1 MQVETLTLTPYQSN
15 CYLVGDGQRWV
26 VIDPGAAEPSL
37 TAALAQRTLSAVVCT
52 HAHPDHVG
60 GVPTLV
66 ERGTVPLYLHPA
78 GYSLLQRFAPGVE
91 AFVPL
96 ADEQV
101 LTLGGLSFRVLHVP
115 GHSPDQVVLIAES
128 ERVIFVGDLVFAG
141 SIGRTDFPL
150 SDPQAMERS
159 LRRLAGLPGDYTLYP
174 GHGPTT
180 TLERERQ
187 TNPFLVPLLV

>member
-1 MQVETLTLTPYQSN
+1 
-15 CYLVGDGQRWV
+15 
-26 VIDPGAAEPSL
+26 
-37 TAALAQRTLSAVVCT
+37 
-52 HAHPDHVG
+52 
-60 GVPTLV
+60 
-66 ERGTVPLYLHPA
+66 
-78 GYSLLQRFAPGVE
+78 
-91 AFVPL
+91 
-96 ADEQV
+96 
-101 LTLGGLSFRVLHVP
+101 VP